1 MSSDRHPTVIPLVSG
16 LVGLLAVI
24 VVLVGAVALPA
35 VKSGPHKIP
44 IGVAGSEQ
52 ITGQLE
58 ALFTTASNR
67 DAFDVTTYPSEARLR
82 TAIRHREVYGGLAVT
97 QSAATMFVAGAGS
110 PTMSDALSS
119 VAGELTQSTQIQ
131 VQVTDLVPNP
141 AEDPRGN
148 GLGASSLPLVLAGV
162 LPPFLGLLLYRRRS
176 PARLGLVIAAS
187 VVSGVALA
195 VLLGSVIGGTA
206 GASFLPVAA
215 TLTLGVLAPSL
226 ALLGLEAVA
235 GRIGLAVGTA
245 VLVLAGYALMGL
257 ATAPEWLP
265 TPWGAIGQ
273 FLPAG
278 AEGSLLR
285 STAFFD
291 GHGAGRPAVV
301 LGVWTLAGVLLLA
314 LGAIRGRRAATS
326 PTEPGSAP
334 VSEADPGSIPA

>member
-1 MSSDRHPTVIPLVSG
+1 MSSSAPAPKDRHATVIPLVGG
-16 LVGLLAVI
+16 LVALLAVI
-24 VVLVGAVALPA
+24 AVLVVAVALPA

-44 IGVAGSEQ
+44 IGVAGAPQ

-58 ALFTTASNR
+58 ALFTTDSNR

-82 TAIRHREVYGGLAVT
+82 TAIRHGQVYGGLVVT
-97 QSAATMFVAGAGS
+97 QSAATMFVAGAAS
-110 PTMSDALSS
+110 STMADALSS

-162 LPPFLGLLLYRRRS
+162 LPPFLALLLYRRR
-176 PARLGLVIAAS
+176 PLARLGLVVAAS
-187 VVSGVALA
+187 VVSGLALA

-206 GASFLPVAA
+206 GTSFVPVAA
-215 TLTLGVLAPSL
+215 TLALGVLAPSL
-226 ALLGLEAVA
+226 ALLGLHAVA
-235 GRIGLAVGTA
+235 GRIGLGIGAA
-245 VLVLAGYALMGL
+245 VLVVAGYALMGL

-273 FLPAG
+273 LLPAG

-291 GHGAGRPAVV
+291 GHGGVRPAVV
-301 LGVWTLAGVLLLA
+301 LGAWTLAGLVLLA
-314 LGAIRGRRAATS
+314 LSALRGRRK
-326 PTEPGSAP
+326 
-334 VSEADPGSIPA
+334 ADPAEPAPSVA